1 MRDSIYVDAESG
13 TARPSEQEKQF
24 RCCSLARS
32 ACFVRFVN
40 CYRCTE
46 EKAALYSFAQVW
58 RFRLSDTVAAYFES
72 SRGIQA
78 QERMLNALR
87 PTSSLLLL
95 VLQNGAV
102 FPSTSR
108 LNHADLPEVGFVE
121 FGTMRVAGFHKDRR
135 IGQQP
140 KQPLILIDFPNHVHL
155 MFGTKRRLLV
165 RTRWLLVGNIFSGMA
180 LSSAD

>member
-46 EKAALYSFAQVW
+46 EKAALYSFVQVW

-78 QERMLNALR
+78 QEQEYAKCTPSNE
-87 PTSSLLLL
+87 LL
-95 VLQNGAV
+95 VA
-102 FPSTSR
+102 P
-108 LNHADLPEVGFVE
+108 
-121 FGTMRVAGFHKDRR
+121 GTAEWCSVSF
-135 IGQQP
+135 
-140 KQPLILIDFPNHVHL
+140 N
-155 MFGTKRRLLV
+155 
-165 RTRWLLVGNIFSGMA
+165 
-180 LSSAD
+180 